1 MDERDVVCIA
11 NREGCILASGNG
23 RPRRSD
29 GWVDVT
35 PIRPNDDVAAVLEPE
50 VDIRAPRAGATTY
63 AVRGGE
69 HPFRRDEGRGARFK
83 THEVRSRRT
92 RRYRVVDAI
101 EDCRLARA
109 ARVIA
114 RFSRATDERR
124 SHRDQRGIS
133 PQWGRANIIM
143 TNPPLLTR

>member
-1 MDERDVVCIA
+1 MDERDVVCMA
-11 NREGCILASGNG
+11 NREGRILASGNG

-29 GWVDVT
+29 GRVDVA

-63 AVRGGE
+63 AVRSGE
-69 HPFRRDEGRGARFK
+69 HPFRRDEGRGARTK
-83 THEVRSRRT
+83 TLEVRSRRT
-92 RRYRVVDAI
+92 RRYRVVDAL

-133 PQWGRANIIM
+133 PQGGGR
-143 TNPPLLTR
+143 TYS